1 MKRIGT
7 IITLTVILIAFIF
20 GIRYIYLKDQK
31 DPVVYETQKSF
42 RYTILK
48 KTVATGSIVPKEE
61 VLIKPN
67 ISGIIDQIFVEAGD
81 YVKSGDLLAMVTFGT
96 TFTMA
101 NKSGDLLAMVKV
113 VPNVSSLNSAKNNIN
128 SVSTQVETAK
138 LAFQNQES
146 IYNRQKGLF
155 EKGVISANEF
165 DNAQLSYNQSL
176 QRYKQEQ
183 ISLNNA
189 RQNYD
194 IIKTG
199 TTSGI
204 GAAANTEIRATVSG
218 MVLDVPVKTGN
229 QVIESNNFNDGTT
242 IATIADVTNM
252 IFEGKVDESEVGK
265 IKEDLALEITVG
277 AIDNKKFEA
286 TLDYIAPKGIDENG
300 AIQFEIKGTLNKKDA
315 VFIRAGLSANASIIL
330 ARADSVLALKEALI
344 QYDIKTKIPFVEVEI
359 GDQKFERKEIE
370 LGISDGI
377 NVEVKAGISPNDKV
391 KVWNQ
396 LKPRTN
402 F

>member
-81 YVKSGDLLAMVTFGT
+81 YV
-96 TFTMA
+96 
-101 NKSGDLLAMVKV
+101 KSGDLLAMVKV

-199 TTSGI
+199 TTSGM

-277 AIDNKKFEA
+277 AIDNKKFDA

-315 VFIRAGLSANASIIL
+315 MFIRAGLSANASIIL

-344 QYDIKTKIPFVEVEI
+344 QYDIKTKNPFVEVEI
-359 GDQKFERKEIE
+359 SDQKFERKEIE

-396 LKPRTN
+396 LKPRAN
-402 F
+402 Y

>member
-81 YVKSGDLLAMVTFGT
+81 YV
-96 TFTMA
+96 
-101 NKSGDLLAMVKV
+101 KSGDLLAMVKV

-199 TTSGI
+199 TTSGM

-277 AIDNKKFEA
+277 AIDNKKFDA

-315 VFIRAGLSANASIIL
+315 MFIRAGLSANASIIL

-344 QYDIKTKIPFVEVEI
+344 QYDIKTKNPFVEVEI

-396 LKPRTN
+396 LKPRAD